1 MQKSEHGNISRLNM
15 AIEEHCSFC
24 LIFSRTIWENID
36 DDRYYFT
43 KEELDEA
50 EKKDEKLIGIRNNVR
65 CYLPKIFDNE

>member
-24 LIFSRTIWENID
+24 LIFSRTIWGNID

-50 EKKDEKLIGIRNNVR
+50 EKKMKN
-65 CYLPKIFDNE
+65 